1 MRQGRN
7 VALLAGSVL
16 LWVSALVSMTLENGD
31 CGGTAD
37 ACAAARVA
45 AGDRVRLLLV
55 VVVVLTA
62 LSVWALR
69 SKRPMAGGA
78 LLVGS
83 GLVAV
88 LGMWVALAQDAAPAW
103 LPIGFPFIAP
113 AAVVLVIGAARQLMS
128 ARAEPQQRSTT

>member
-1 MRQGRN
+1 MTTERRSPIT
-7 VALLAGSVL
+7 LAGLGL

-62 LSVWALR
+62 ISVWALR
-69 SKRPMAGGA
+69 SERPMAGGA

-88 LGMWVALAQDAAPAW
+88 LGMWVAIAPSETLAW
-103 LPIGFPFIAP
+103 LPIGLPFIAP
-113 AAVVLVIGAARQLMS
+113 AAVVLAFVAARQLMAS
-128 ARAEPQQRSTT
+128 RQ